1 MIVADTS
8 ALISLT
14 TAECLDL
21 FLDEFDVWTTETVL
35 EELAETAN
43 YDDPHGRAATTV
55 LDRQER
61 LTVHTV
67 EESVP
72 ETSRI
77 DRGEGSCVVLADQR
91 SADFLVTDD
100 LRALPELQQIT
111 DAQAAISPIV
121 LKALVNRGVLERG
134 DARQRVD
141 QLARSRDWLGA
152 PIYRRAKQLFDD
164 E

>member
-8 ALISLT
+8 ALVSLT

-21 FLDEFDVWTTETVL
+21 FLDEFDVHTTDTVL
-35 EELAETAN
+35 DELEDTAA
-43 YDDPHGRAATTV
+43 YDDPHGNAATEI
-55 LDRQER
+55 LDRR
-61 LTVHTV
+61 DRMTVHTV
-67 EESVP
+67 DDDVP

-77 DRGEGSCVVLADQR
+77 DRGEGSCVVLSDQL

-100 LRALPELQQIT
+100 LRALPELEQLT
-111 DAQAAISPIV
+111 TTHVAISPIV

-134 DARQRVD
+134 EAQQCLE
-141 QLARSRDWLGA
+141 QLAETRDWLGA
-152 PIYRRAKQLFDD
+152 PIYRRAKRLFDG

>member
-21 FLDEFDVWTTETVL
+21 FLDEFDIHTTATVIDEL
-35 EELAETAN
+35 EETAG
-43 YDDPHGRAATTV
+43 YDDSHGKAATNI
-55 LDRQER
+55 LDNQNR

-67 EESVP
+67 ENDVP

-77 DRGEGSCVVLADQR
+77 DQGEGSCVVLADQR

-100 LRALPELQQIT
+100 LRALPELQQLT
-111 DAQAAISPIV
+111 DAQVAISPIV
-121 LKALVNRGVLERG
+121 LKALVNRGVLEREE
-134 DARQRVD
+134 AVQRLE
-141 QLARSRDWLGA
+141 QLAETRDWLGA

-164 E
+164 G

>member
-21 FLDEFDVWTTETVL
+21 FLTEFDVHTTATVI
-35 EELAETAN
+35 EELEDTAA
-43 YDDPHGRAATTV
+43 YDDPHGDAATNV
-55 LDRQER
+55 LDQQEQ

-67 EESVP
+67 ENDVP
-72 ETSRI
+72 ETSQI
-77 DRGEGSCVVLADQR
+77 DRGEGSCVVLSDQS

-100 LRALPELQQIT
+100 LRALPELQQLT
-111 DAQAAISPIV
+111 DAQVAISPIV
-121 LKALVNRGVLERG
+121 LKALVNRGVLEHEE
-134 DARQRVD
+134 AIQRLEQV
-141 QLARSRDWLGA
+141 AETRDWLGA
-152 PIYRRAKQLFDD
+152 PIYRRAKQLFD